1 MDKKQFSNIF
11 FHRQSILLLPIAF
24 FVLCFIDAMYG
35 YLADP
40 LFRSGTISTIDFQ
53 TESKKSNQQ
62 DIILTLDNDST
73 YHFRIPVNVIQYKK
87 ETISK
92 IQVDQPVTIYF
103 APAFLGQNQKDKPYE
118 VLKLLIEG
126 NTIVDIVRIAK
137 GVSFNLMLIYGILSL
152 ILISYYLYRLR
163 MRLEYGN

>member
-11 FHRQSILLLPIAF
+11 FHRQSILLLPIVF

-40 LFRSGTISTIDFQ
+40 LFRSGTISTIGFQ
-53 TESKKSNQQ
+53 TESKKSNRR
-62 DIILTLDNDST
+62 DIILTLSNDST
-73 YHFRIPVNVIQYKK
+73 YRFRIPVDAVTKESISNIQ
-87 ETISK
+87 TG
-92 IQVDQPVTIYF
+92 QLATIYF
-103 APAFLGQNQKDKPYE
+103 SPNFLGQKQNDKLYE
-118 VLKLLIEG
+118 VLQLFIEG
-126 NTIVDIVRIAK
+126 KTIVDIVRIAK

-163 MRLEYGN
+163 KRFGT